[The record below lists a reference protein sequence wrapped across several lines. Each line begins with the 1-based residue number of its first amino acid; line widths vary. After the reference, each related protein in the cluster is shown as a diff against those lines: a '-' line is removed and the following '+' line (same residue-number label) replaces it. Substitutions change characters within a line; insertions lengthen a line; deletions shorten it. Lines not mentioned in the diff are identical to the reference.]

1 MRKRQIRFI
10 LALTGLAVFV
20 WFLGEFC
27 IIGPLINDRKISIG
41 WGLICLVT
49 CCIYSVRRCPREP
62 VYDAE
67 DEAKKAAKKD
77 GTSRP

>member
-27 IIGPLINDRKISIG
+27 IIGPLINDRKFSIG
-41 WGLICLVT
+41 WGLLCLAT

-62 VYDAE
+62 VYDDDKAQ
-67 DEAKKAAKKD
+67 DAAKKD
-77 GTSRP
+77 GPPRS